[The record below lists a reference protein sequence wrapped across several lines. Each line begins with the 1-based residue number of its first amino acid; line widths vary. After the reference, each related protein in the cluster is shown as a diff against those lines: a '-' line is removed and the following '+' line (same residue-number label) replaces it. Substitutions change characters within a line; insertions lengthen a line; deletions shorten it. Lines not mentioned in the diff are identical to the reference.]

1 MEFLKDVFGDKA
13 LTYAE
18 LETALKGNKDIKL
31 ANLASGQYVDKAKL
45 EKAEGDL
52 KTKDET
58 IRNLQA
64 LDAEGLKSKLNTLQK
79 KYDDDIGD
87 LNAKLSEQI
96 LNSKVDMALKDVKA
110 KNLKAVRSLLEME
123 KISMENG
130 EPVGLQEQIDSIIK
144 ENPDF
149 FGETKNPPPP
159 VAGGS
164 VDNFTTEMNKW
175 RAEAGLAPLNNKE

>member
-64 LDAEGLKSKLNTLQK
+64 LDAEGLKSKLGDLQK
-79 KYDDDIGD
+79 KYDDDIKA
-87 LNAKLSEQI
+87 LNDKLAGQT
-96 LNSKVDMALKDVKA
+96 LNSKVDMALKDAKA
-110 KNLKAVRSLLEME
+110 KNLKAVRALLDMDKVSL
-123 KISMENG
+123 END
-130 EPVGLQEQIDSIIK
+130 EVVGLAEQLNGITKD
-144 ENPDF
+144 NPYL
-149 FGETKNPPPP
+149 FGEDKNPPPP

-164 VDNFTTEMNKW
+164 ADNFTTEMNKW